1 VGEVHSA
8 ASMTYCKVEIL
19 VDRKGNE
26 GAVITVGD
34 HVNMIIN
41 ARGFLE
47 AVVCQWKT
55 GRLQHCKV
63 RSK

>member
-1 VGEVHSA
+1 
-8 ASMTYCKVEIL
+8 MTYCKVEIL